1 MAFRRRF
8 SKRTFGLIMVAGAVI
23 GAACGSGGDSES
35 SEPPPAE
42 RQEQQQE
49 QQEAP
54 AAEPAAGSQ
63 DQPGASTVPVEFAIT
78 RVDRGTKPGIAIDS
92 DGTPLIAYLLERLG
106 SEGWVRVARGDGS
119 DVQQV
124 HTGYVYGPLDIT
136 AAADGRVFVGFH
148 DHDTEDG
155 AVAVRDGDGW
165 SVSQIADDG
174 HDGWDSSIGLGPNGE
189 LYYLG
194 VDPVQFDPTSS
205 GVELATLSDG
215 AWTVREVGSGAQPY
229 EWGVDVATLSDGTVV
244 IVYFDAES
252 QDLVFGVDGANG
264 FALTSIFTE
273 GDAGRFPVLAVDQN
287 DRAHVAFFQSA
298 ERVREEG
305 PAPGNVM
312 YGVQTADGGWRFETV
327 GTVDDQVLGFAGAR
341 RTVAL
346 ALNGNEP
353 VLAYI
358 GTERL
363 TLARPDGSGGW
374 SRQIVAEA
382 EDAALQVV
390 GLALDASGLPHL
402 TYSTVTGGGML
413 DGEVWYAAPVS

>member
-1 MAFRRRF
+1 MV
-8 SKRTFGLIMVAGAVI
+8 VAGAVI
-23 GAACGSGGDSES
+23 GSACGSGGDSDS
-35 SEPPPAE
+35 SVEARSLE
-42 RQEQQQE
+42 GQEQQQE
-49 QQEAP
+49 QQPAQQDRP
-54 AAEPAAGSQ
+54 AADEPAAGEQ
-63 DQPGASTVPVEFAIT
+63 EQPDAGAASIEFAIT

-124 HTGYVYGPLDIT
+124 HTGYVFGPLDIA

-194 VDPVQFDPTSS
+194 VDPVQFDPASS

-229 EWGVDVATLSDGTVV
+229 EWGVDAATLSDGTVV

-252 QDLVFGVDGANG
+252 QDLVFGIDDANG

-273 GDAGRFPVLAVDQN
+273 GDAGRFPELAVDQN

-312 YGVQTADGGWRFETV
+312 YGVHTADGGWRFETV

-353 VLAYI
+353 VLDYI

-363 TLARPDGSGGW
+363 TLAMPDGSGGW